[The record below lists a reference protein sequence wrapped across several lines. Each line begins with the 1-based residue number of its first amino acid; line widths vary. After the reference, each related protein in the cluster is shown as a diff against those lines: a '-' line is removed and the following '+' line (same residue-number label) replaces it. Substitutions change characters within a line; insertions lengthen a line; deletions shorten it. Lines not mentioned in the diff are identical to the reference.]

1 MYIIINV
8 GVEYADKTV
17 LPDSLSILLSN
28 DGRGNVITL
37 QLLHNKAISLQ
48 PKINR
53 NNRLFSSKGFID
65 EKFDKPLMPGQ
76 Y

>member
-1 MYIIINV
+1 M
-8 GVEYADKTV
+8 EYANKTV

-37 QLLHNKAISLQ
+37 QLLHNEAISLQ

-65 EKFDKPLMPGQ
+65 EKSDKPLMPGQ